1 MVPLVDLSRRGLR
14 FADAFAAAARAIAES
29 GQFLFG
35 GELAALEVGLASFVG
50 TSHVAAVSS
59 GASALQLG
67 LAALGVGPGDEVI
80 VPAFTAVPTAS
91 AVAVL
96 GAAPVFVDV
105 DPATACLDGDRVDA
119 AVTPLTKAIVV
130 VHLYGYP
137 APLPETSL
145 PVVQDAA
152 QAQGAI
158 EGATTGSFT
167 AYSFYPTKTHGGI
180 GDGGAVATDD
190 PDIDNRVRLLRT
202 HGMTQQYVHEA
213 VSQNHRMSEIE
224 AAWLNLTLPSLRED
238 VDRRRHI
245 AARYREA
252 APHLRWQAEHDL
264 HAHHLCVFRTRD
276 RHATVEQLRRAGV
289 ASAVHYPV
297 ALPDQP
303 AYRGW
308 ATAPCP
314 EATSWARECLSVPCF
329 PEMTDAEI
337 VQVVTA
343 LRQVAA

>member
-1 MVPLVDLSRRGLR
+1 MVPVVDLSRRGRR
-14 FADAFAAAARAIAES
+14 FADAFATAARQIAGS
-29 GQFLFG
+29 GQFLLG
-35 GELAALEVGLASFVG
+35 GELAALEVGLAGFVG

-91 AVAVL
+91 AVAAL
-96 GAAPVFVDV
+96 GAIPVFVDV
-105 DPATACLDGDRVDA
+105 DPATACLDVTRVDA
-119 AVTPLTKAIVV
+119 AITSTTKAVVV

-137 APLPETSL
+137 ADLPETPL

-158 EGATTGSFT
+158 EGATAGSFT
-167 AYSFYPTKTHGGI
+167 AYSFYPTKNHGGI
-180 GDGGAVATDD
+180 GDGGAVATDAGRLD
-190 PDIDNRVRLLRT
+190 ERVRLLRT

-252 APHLRWQAEHDL
+252 APHLHWQAEHDR
-264 HAHHLCVFRTRD
+264 HAHHLCVFRTLD
-276 RHATVEQLRRAGV
+276 RATAVKQLSCAGV
-289 ASAVHYPV
+289 ASAVHYPLT
-297 ALPDQP
+297 LPDQP
-303 AYRGW
+303 AYRHW
-308 ATAPCP
+308 VTAPCP
-314 EATSWARECLSVPCF
+314 DATRWARE
-329 PEMTDAEI
+329 
-337 VQVVTA
+337 
-343 LRQVAA
+343 